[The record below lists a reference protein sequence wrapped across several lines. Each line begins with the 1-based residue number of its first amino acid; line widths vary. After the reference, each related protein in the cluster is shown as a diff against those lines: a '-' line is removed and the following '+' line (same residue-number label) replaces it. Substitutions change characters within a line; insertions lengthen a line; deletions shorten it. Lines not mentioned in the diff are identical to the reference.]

1 MCLKAGWAAFK
12 IAAKIKDWKT
22 IQYFHVWN
30 FNGDTFLD
38 FFETLCG
45 KIKNT
50 GLFVVRGKR
59 VCKRPSTFNNVH
71 LVSITW
77 QSDII
82 VLNEPWMLCYIH
94 WLIVLYA
101 QSAFKVFGLE
111 NRQLRPIHKT
121 TFLSCSFFSH
131 WRYVVEFS
139 RKPIFTFFKVEPSF
153 VFFAIVILN
162 KVKSLTISFETWN
175 SVESSRHKHS
185 GV

>member
-1 MCLKAGWAAFK
+1 MKRRSQEISPLFPRHGLFYFGQGYYFLLKLVPKGWLGCF
-12 IAAKIKDWKT
+12 KIKDWKT

-38 FFETLCG
+38 FFETLCD
-45 KIKNT
+45 KMKNI
-50 GLFVVRGKR
+50 GLFVVRGRR
-59 VCKRPSTFNNVH
+59 VCNRPSTFNNVH

-111 NRQLRPIHKT
+111 KRQLRPIHKA

-131 WRYVVEFS
+131 WRYMVEFS

-153 VFFAIVILN
+153 VFLQ
-162 KVKSLTISFETWN
+162 S
-175 SVESSRHKHS
+175 
-185 GV
+185 

>member
-1 MCLKAGWAAFK
+1 MKRRSQEIVLIARHVLFYTTFYLKKNLCLKAGWAAFK

-38 FFETLCG
+38 FFETLCD

-59 VCKRPSTFNNVH
+59 VCNRPSTFNNVH

-121 TFLSCSFFSH
+121 TFLSFFSH

-153 VFFAIVILN
+153 VFFQ
-162 KVKSLTISFETWN
+162 
-175 SVESSRHKHS
+175 
-185 GV
+185 